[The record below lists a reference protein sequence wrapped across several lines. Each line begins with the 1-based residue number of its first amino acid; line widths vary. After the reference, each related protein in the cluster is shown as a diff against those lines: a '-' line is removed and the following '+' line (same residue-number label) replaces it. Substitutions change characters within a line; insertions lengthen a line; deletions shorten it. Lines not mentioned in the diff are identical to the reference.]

1 MNGRVISLALVLL
14 AFVAYSLQVVLE
26 HGLVGAFTAAVA
38 NSASVQVVIDLV
50 ISVILIAIW
59 VYRDASAKTLSAP
72 LYAALVLCLGS
83 IGTLIY
89 LIRREF
95 AGTGEVDIP
104 IG

>member
-1 MNGRVISLALVLL
+1 MNRKVIALGIILL
-14 AFVAYSLQVVLE
+14 AFVAYSTQVVLE
-26 HGLVGAFTAAVA
+26 HGFAGAFTAAVA

-50 ISVILIAIW
+50 IALILIASW
-59 VYRDASAKTLSAP
+59 VYRDASAKDLSAP

-95 AGTGEVDIP
+95 AGTGEVEIP

>member
-1 MNGRVISLALVLL
+1 MNGEVISLALVLL
-14 AFVAYSLQVVLE
+14 AFVAYTLQVVLE
-26 HGLVGAFTAAVA
+26 HGFAGAFAASIA
-38 NSASVQVVIDLV
+38 NSASIQVVIDLV

-59 VYRDASAKTLSAP
+59 VYRDASAKDLSAP

-95 AGTGEVDIP
+95 AGTGEIEIP
-104 IG
+104 IE

>member
-1 MNGRVISLALVLL
+1 MNRKVIALGIILL
-14 AFVAYSLQVVLE
+14 AFVAYSTQVVLE
-26 HGLVGAFTAAVA
+26 HGIVGGFAAAVE

-50 ISVILIAIW
+50 ISLILIAIW
-59 VYRDASAKTLSAP
+59 VYRDASAKDLSAP

-95 AGTGEVDIP
+95 AGTGEVDTP